1 MSSPDRAF
9 DGLPARS
16 VFRQVTMPPVRRRS
30 VYARLKMALRD
41 HAGMGVFLVM
51 LLASATLVVLAR

>member
-16 VFRQVTMPPVRRRS
+16 VFHHVTMPPVRRRT
-30 VYARLKMALRD
+30 VVERLKLALRD
-41 HAGMGVFLVM
+41 HFGMLVFIVM
-51 LLASATLVVLAR
+51 LVASATLVVLAR

>member
-16 VFRQVTMPPVRRRS
+16 VFHHMSAPPIRRRT
-30 VYARLKMALRD
+30 VFERLKLALRD
-41 HAGMGVFLVM
+41 HAGMAVFVVM
-51 LLASATLVVLAR
+51 LLASAALVVLSR